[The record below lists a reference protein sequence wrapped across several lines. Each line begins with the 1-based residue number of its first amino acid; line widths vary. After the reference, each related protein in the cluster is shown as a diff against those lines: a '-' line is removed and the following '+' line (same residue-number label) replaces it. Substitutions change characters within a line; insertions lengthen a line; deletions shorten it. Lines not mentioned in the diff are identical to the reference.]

1 MNSSPFRRFVRCS
14 SGQGLV
20 ETALTASLLVLLL
33 LAAVDFG
40 RAFYMVVELKGAA
53 HAGAV
58 YGSQFPTDKTG
69 MKNVAT
75 SNASDLVNISS
86 ANFNATADWGCECS
100 DGTGA
105 LVESSTNCATTTP
118 SCTNM
123 NEVFFVTVTTT
134 ANYSPLVPWPGIP
147 STMNMSETVKM
158 RSANF

>member
-1 MNSSPFRRFVRCS
+1 MIPSRFRRFVHGS

-33 LAAVDFG
+33 LAAIDFG

-69 MKNVAT
+69 MVTVAT
-75 SNASDLVNISS
+75 NNQSDLGS
-86 ANFNATADWGCECS
+86 AASTPTADWGCECS
-100 DGTGA
+100 DGTNA
-105 LVESSTNCATTTP
+105 TLESSGSCATP

-123 NEVFFVTVTTT
+123 NEIYYVTVTTT
-134 ANYSPLVPWPGIP
+134 ATYSPLVPWPGIP
-147 STMNMSETVKM
+147 KTMNMSETVEM

>member
-1 MNSSPFRRFVRCS
+1 MNSRAKRFLQCS

-33 LAAVDFG
+33 LAAIDFG

-69 MKNVAT
+69 MVNVAKT
-75 SNASDLVNISS
+75 NETDLGT
-86 ANFNATADWGCECS
+86 AAATPTADWGCECS
-100 DGTGA
+100 DGTNA
-105 LVESSTNCATTTP
+105 TLESSGSCATP
-118 SCTNM
+118 SCTAM
-123 NEVFFVTVTTT
+123 NEVYYVTVTTT
-134 ANYSPLVPWPGIP
+134 ATYSPLVPWPGIP
-147 STMNMSETVKM
+147 STMNMSETVEM

>member
-1 MNSSPFRRFVRCS
+1 MTSYRIKRFLQCS

-58 YGSQFPTDKTG
+58 YGSQFPTDNTG
-69 MKNVAT
+69 MQNVAKA
-75 SNASDLVNISS
+75 NASDLTSSSS
-86 ANFNATADWGCECS
+86 ANFQATADWGCECS
-100 DGTGA
+100 DGSHA
-105 LVESSTNCATTTP
+105 QAESSGSCATPT
-118 SCTNM
+118 CTGL
-123 NEVFFVTVTTT
+123 NEIYYVTVTTT
-134 ANYSPLVPWPGIP
+134 ASYSPLVPWPGVP
-147 STMNMSETVKM
+147 SAMNMSETVEM

>member
-1 MNSSPFRRFVRCS
+1 MKVSCIRRFSQCS

-33 LAAVDFG
+33 LAAIDFG

-69 MKNVAT
+69 MQNVAN
-75 SNASDLVNISS
+75 SNASDLTGVAS
-86 ANFNATADWGCECS
+86 ANFTATADWGCECS
-100 DGTGA
+100 DGSNATA
-105 LVESSTNCATTTP
+105 ESGGSCATP
-118 SCTNM
+118 SCTGM
-123 NEVFFVTVTTT
+123 NEIYYVTVTTT

-147 STMNMSETVKM
+147 SPMNMKETVQM

>member
-1 MNSSPFRRFVRCS
+1 MSSSQVSRFVRSS

-58 YGSQFPTDKTG
+58 YGSQYPTDTAG
-69 MKNVAT
+69 MQSVAT
-75 SNASDLVNISS
+75 ANATDLSNMSG
-86 ANFNATADWGCECS
+86 ANFTPTATYGCECS
-100 DGTGA
+100 DGSSA
-105 LVESSTNCATTTP
+105 SASCASAPSCSSST
-118 SCTNM
+118 S
-123 NEVFFVTVTTT
+123 EVYYVTVKTT
-134 ANYSPLVPWPGIP
+134 ASYSPLVPWPGIP
-147 STMNMSETVKM
+147 STMNMSETVEM